1 MVSGAAKPA
10 DVIAGASALSKTA
23 TAADPIAA
31 AQARLLHD
39 SSIQFRFDA
48 APPPPQ
54 APPWLV
60 ALLKAIGQALHGL
73 AEPLGYLLWALLIGG
88 VLSILVYLGR
98 DLLAPPKLSA
108 AKTLGALDKE
118 AAWRPDRAVARALLE
133 DADRLAAAGQFTDAA
148 HVLLFRS
155 IEDVR
160 SRAPHLIAPS
170 LTSRDI
176 ACLPEIPAA
185 PRSAFNTISDVV
197 EQAVFGRRP
206 VDAPGWIAC
215 RDAYAAFA
223 FPDGWEGAA

>member
-1 MVSGAAKPA
+1 
-10 DVIAGASALSKTA
+10 LSTTA
-23 TAADPIAA
+23 TAADPAVAA
-31 AQARLLHD
+31 PLAVVHAKLLHD

-54 APPWLV
+54 APPWLL
-60 ALLKAIGQALHGL
+60 ALLRAIVQALHGL
-73 AEPLGYLLWALLIGG
+73 AQPLSYLLWALLIGG
-88 VLSILVYLGR
+88 VLSVLVFLGL

-108 AKTLGALDKE
+108 GKALGALDKE

-133 DADRLAAAGQFTDAA
+133 DADRLAAAGQFTEAA

-176 ACLPEIPAA
+176 ARLPEIPPA
-185 PRSAFNTISDVV
+185 PRSAFNKISDVV
-197 EQAVFGRRP
+197 EHAVFGRRP
-206 VDAPGWIAC
+206 VDEPGWIAC
-215 RDAYAAFA
+215 RDAYATFA
-223 FPDGWEGAA
+223 FPEDWERAG

>member
-1 MVSGAAKPA
+1 V
-10 DVIAGASALSKTA
+10 SKTA
-23 TAADPIAA
+23 AAADPIVA
-31 AQARLLHD
+31 AQAKLLHD
-39 SSIQFRFDA
+39 SSLQFRFDA

-54 APPWLV
+54 TPPWLLAV
-60 ALLKAIGQALHGL
+60 LQAIGQALHAV
-73 AEPLGYLLWALLIGG
+73 AEPLGYLLWAALIGG
-88 VLSILVYLGR
+88 VLSILVFLGR

-108 AKTLGALDKE
+108 AKVLGALDKE

-176 ACLPEIPAA
+176 ARLPEIPAA
-185 PRSAFNTISDVV
+185 PRSAFSKISDVV

-206 VDAPGWIAC
+206 VDEQGWVAC
-215 RDAYAAFA
+215 RDAYALFA
-223 FPDGWEGAA
+223 FPDGWEGAG

>member
-1 MVSGAAKPA
+1 MSTAATVAVAMTDARVP
-10 DVIAGASALSKTA
+10 
-23 TAADPIAA
+23 ADPIAA
-31 AQARLLHD
+31 AWAKLLHD
-39 SSIQFRFDA
+39 SSIQFHFA
-48 APPPPQ
+48 ATPPPQ
-54 APPWLV
+54 RPPPWLL
-60 ALLKAIGQALHGL
+60 ALLEAIGQALHGL

-88 VLSILVYLGR
+88 VLSILVFLGR
-98 DLLAPPKLSA
+98 DLLAPPKLGA
-108 AKTLGALDKE
+108 ATALGALDKE

-133 DADRLAAAGQFTDAA
+133 DADRLAAAGRFTDAA

-176 ACLPEIPAA
+176 ARLPEIPAA

-197 EQAVFGRRP
+197 EHAVFGRRP

-215 RDAYAAFA
+215 RDAYAQFA
-223 FPDGWEGAA
+223 FPEGWEGAG